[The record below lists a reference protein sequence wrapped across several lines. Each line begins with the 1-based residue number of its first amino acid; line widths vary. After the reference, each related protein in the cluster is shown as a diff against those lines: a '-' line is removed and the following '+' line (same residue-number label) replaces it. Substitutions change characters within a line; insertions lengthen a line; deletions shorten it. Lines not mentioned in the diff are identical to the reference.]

1 MDFIQFARAHG
12 VEIDPSKLYPSD
24 RIKRTG
30 TTAKPKSDNGAY
42 FYDGQRGWVMDWSGE
57 AKVIWWNDP
66 KAKPWTEQDKEQWRA
81 RQASRSSAQQAEYE
95 QVAQAAWRI
104 LQGAKLEQHPYLQ
117 YKGFLNERGL
127 VVDGEL
133 LIPMRNCRT
142 NVLQGFQRIYWDP
155 VEMKYEKKMFLG
167 MRAKNAVCRFGHPL
181 AAEFWL
187 VEGYATGLSVQD
199 ALKSAGLD
207 ASVIVCFSASNLI
220 AVADQIR
227 RPAFVFA
234 DNDASQTGQKAAE
247 STGLP
252 WTMADEVGMDANDL
266 HEKRGLWSVMQKI
279 HECRKL
285 VHS

>member
-12 VEIDPSKLYPSD
+12 LEIDPSKLYPTD

-30 TTAKPKSDNGAY
+30 TIAKPKSDNGAY
-42 FYDGQRGWVMDWSGE
+42 FYDGQRGWVMDWAGE
-57 AKVIWWNDP
+57 AKVVWWNDP
-66 KAKPWTEQDKEQWRA
+66 KAKPWSEQDKEQWRA
-81 RQASRSSAQQAEYE
+81 KQASRSSAQQIEYE
-95 QVAQAAWRI
+95 QVAKTADRI
-104 LQGAKLEQHPYLQ
+104 LRASKLERHPYLQ
-117 YKGFLNERGL
+117 YKGFLSERGM

-142 NVLQGFQRIYWDP
+142 NLLQGFQRIFWNQE
-155 VEMKYEKKMFLG
+155 EMRYEKKMFAG
-167 MRAKNAVCRFGHPL
+167 MRAKNAICRLGNPQ

-187 VEGYATGLSVQD
+187 VEGYATGLSVRD
-199 ALKSAGLD
+199 ALKNSGLD
-207 ASVIVCFSASNLI
+207 ASVIVCFSASNLVT
-220 AVADQIR
+220 VADQIK

-234 DNDASQTGQKAAE
+234 DNDASGTGQKAAE

-252 WTMADEVGMDANDL
+252 WTMADKVGMDANDL
-266 HEKRGLWSVMQKI
+266 HSTAGLWTVMQKI

>member
-12 VEIDPSKLYPSD
+12 VEIDPSKLYPAD

-42 FYDGQRGWVMDWSGE
+42 FYDGERGWVMDWSGE

-66 KAKPWTEQDKEQWRA
+66 KSKPWSEQDKEQWRA
-81 RQASRSSAQQAEYE
+81 RQASRSSAQQIEYE
-95 QVAQAAWRI
+95 QVAKAAWRI
-104 LQGAKLEQHPYLQ
+104 LQGAKLERHPYLQ

-127 VVDGEL
+127 VVDTEL

-142 NVLQGFQRIYWDP
+142 NVLQGFQRIFWNQE
-155 VEMKYEKKMFLG
+155 EMKYEKKMLAG
-167 MRAKNAVCRFGHPL
+167 MRAKNAIH
-181 AAEFWL
+181 WL
-187 VEGYATGLSVQD
+187 GGDGAGEVWFVEGYATGLSVWE
-199 ALKSAGLD
+199 ALKKSGID
-207 ASVIVCFSASNLI
+207 ASVVVCFSASNLV
-220 AVADQIR
+220 AVADQAR
-227 RPAFVFA
+227 DPALVFA
-234 DNDASQTGQKAAE
+234 DNDASGTGQKAAE

-266 HEKRGLWSVMQKI
+266 HEKRGLWTVMQKI

-285 VHS
+285 VDS